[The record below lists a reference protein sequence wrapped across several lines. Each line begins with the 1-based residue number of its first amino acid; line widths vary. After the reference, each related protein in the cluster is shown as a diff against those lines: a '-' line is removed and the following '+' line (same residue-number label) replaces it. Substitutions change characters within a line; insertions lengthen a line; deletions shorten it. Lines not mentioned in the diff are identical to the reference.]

1 MGRPRTL
8 EIAEVTQVKPRF
20 AGCKARLNYR
30 GELFSKPPGA
40 TNGCTRETGFMQ
52 VFKVK
57 GPSEFAFQ
65 TGLVTLALQM
75 LCRPEHIQVSL
86 TGGPLH
92 RLLPFPGTPPSPLVI
107 LLTSHS
113 VISDSLQPYGL

>member
-1 MGRPRTL
+1 MNVRGR
-8 EIAEVTQVKPRF
+8 QDS
-20 AGCKARLNYR
+20 CKSSR
-30 GELFSKPPGA
+30 S
-40 TNGCTRETGFMQ
+40 
-52 VFKVK
+52 K

-65 TGLVTLALQM
+65 TGLVALALQM

-86 TGGPLH
+86 TGWPSH
-92 RLLPFPGTPPSPLVI
+92 RLLPLPGTLPSPLVI